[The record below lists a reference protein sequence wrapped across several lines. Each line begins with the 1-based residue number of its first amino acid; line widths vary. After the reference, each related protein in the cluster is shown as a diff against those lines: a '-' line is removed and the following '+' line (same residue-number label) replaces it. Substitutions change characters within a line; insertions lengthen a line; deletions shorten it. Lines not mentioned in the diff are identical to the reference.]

1 MKNLKQEHEAWINNL
16 NKVKEKEDN
25 MSDNKWK
32 EIEHGIPLSSPGQY
46 NKVKETEP
54 KLNRPDREEILR
66 KAYQYKNQHPDEF
79 VRVLAQIAIY
89 HYGD

>member
-1 MKNLKQEHEAWINNL
+1 MDGKMKNLKQEHEAWINSL
-16 NKVKEKEDN
+16 
-25 MSDNKWK
+25 
-32 EIEHGIPLSSPGQY
+32 

-54 KLNRPDREEILR
+54 KLNYTDRQDILK

-79 VRVLAQIAIY
+79 VRILAQIAIY